1 MLKCAVKLGL
11 ATSPLGP
18 LALINKFNKGVKSTL
33 RLNPLTFD
41 VVKGLFSTSHADL
54 PKPHVIRYSVTSGPG
69 IAVQIWRILA
79 VALLNLPS
87 PGYLVSPPLRSH
99 NLPNQ
104 SQHLK
109 EGFFLQNFCT
119 LPKIWLHFMKEIA
132 TKLLRSVITTMPK
145 RIKSISLSAILFSPC
160 WNYLGN
166 NGQTMRVPFS

>member
-1 MLKCAVKLGL
+1 MLCAVKLGL

-99 NLPNQ
+99 GNTRT
-104 SQHLK
+104 
-109 EGFFLQNFCT
+109 QNKIHNNIFNT
-119 LPKIWLHFMKEIA
+119 YLNTWFDGRYMFRWIFRSKPKN
-132 TKLLRSVITTMPK
+132 
-145 RIKSISLSAILFSPC
+145 LSADFGLSC
-160 WNYLGN
+160 LGAWDF
-166 NGQTMRVPFS
+166 GI